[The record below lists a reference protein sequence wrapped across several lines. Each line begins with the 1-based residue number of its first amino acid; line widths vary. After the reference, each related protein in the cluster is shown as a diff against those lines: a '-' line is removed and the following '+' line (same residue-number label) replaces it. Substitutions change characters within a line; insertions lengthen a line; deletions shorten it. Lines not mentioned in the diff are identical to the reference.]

1 LSQKKVSPQLT
12 EGLTPAISPEVTPS
26 AGAYRIAG
34 IDLAVNKASRVE
46 RKGDKDLLVL
56 TVTFAANIECSL
68 PGGAVCGY
76 DIRGFRLVD
85 EEGFVQDMLFS
96 FPEVKYLTTNPISQR
111 ILKLGEKDG
120 GDIFFDIPKD
130 KNKFFL
136 TYSSA
141 GETTEKTSIE
151 PQLFDP
157 TAGWKT
163 YTSSKHGFTIKYPEE
178 VELKEESD
186 GSVVLSQWG
195 PTQKAETEFY
205 DGISLRF
212 DSGSLGGKT
221 LKQLVEEK
229 AEQDKENAEILIAP
243 TTTIIAGISGFSYR
257 ARGLGEYTSI
267 YLPGKS
273 GAYIEII
280 NFTVDPTGKGFQETA
295 EQILSTFKVL

>member
-1 LSQKKVSPQLT
+1 
-12 EGLTPAISPEVTPS
+12 
-26 AGAYRIAG
+26 
-34 IDLAVNKASRVE
+34 
-46 RKGDKDLLVL
+46 
-56 TVTFAANIECSL
+56 
-68 PGGAVCGY
+68 
-76 DIRGFRLVD
+76 
-85 EEGFVQDMLFS
+85 
-96 FPEVKYLTTNPISQR
+96 
-111 ILKLGEKDG
+111 
-120 GDIFFDIPKD
+120 
-130 KNKFFL
+130 L